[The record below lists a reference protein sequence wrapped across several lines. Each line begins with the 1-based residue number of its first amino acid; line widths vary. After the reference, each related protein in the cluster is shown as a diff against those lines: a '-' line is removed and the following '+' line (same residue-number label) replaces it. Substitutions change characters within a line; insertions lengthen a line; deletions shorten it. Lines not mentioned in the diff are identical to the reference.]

1 MVNDLRDLTKV
12 AKQGQNGQ
20 KWSNTTMLYQLCFLS
35 IFWGET
41 NRRVHLQANAKGEE
55 VFFATGFLTILF

>member
-1 MVNDLRDLTKV
+1 
-12 AKQGQNGQ
+12 
-20 KWSNTTMLYQLCFLS
+20 MLYQLCFLS